1 MLGHGLS
8 GTESA
13 RDRRRAALCEREQ
26 GVKDTLSCDQRFGCR
41 IALYGRTRDADRPF
55 LCHSDRFFRSVLCH
69 DRDQCIIDRIFPVG
83 DNGEDI
89 ALQIRRDHDFM
100 GNGSRL
106 RDLRDDGAAVDM
118 IAALYGHVG
127 LPFLFCIKGCY
138 MNTAVNIIAAGF
150 LDSG

>member
-13 RDRRRAALCEREQ
+13 RDRCRAAFCEREQ
-26 GVKDTLSCDQRFGCR
+26 SVKDTLSCDQRFGCR
-41 IALYGRTRDADRPF
+41 ITLYGRTRDTDRPLLCHGDGFFCSF
-55 LCHSDRFFRSVLCH
+55 LCHK
-69 DRDQCIIDRIFPVG
+69 RDQCIIDRIFTIG

-89 ALQIRRDHDFM
+89 ALQIRWDHDFM
-100 GNGSRL
+100 GDGSRL

-118 IAALYGHVG
+118 ITALYSHVG

-138 MNTAVNIIAAGF
+138 VNTAVNIIAARF
-150 LDSG
+150 FDSG